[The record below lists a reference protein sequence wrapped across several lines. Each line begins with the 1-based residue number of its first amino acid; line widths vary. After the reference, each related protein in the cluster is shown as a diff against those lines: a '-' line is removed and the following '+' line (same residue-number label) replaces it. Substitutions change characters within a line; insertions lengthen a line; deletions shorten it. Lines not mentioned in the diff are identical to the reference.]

1 MKNSIIILMSYIL
14 SNCAFADLIKT
25 DEEVIF
31 NEFEV
36 FGEPGHTKMYYKSG
50 TVPDARGN
58 PVTIGSGAT
67 LRGDWTRLGNIN
79 GSKGVFGS
87 NTVTDLRNADITG
100 SGVGFGMTIELEYID
115 LEGADATG
123 IIFPECTISNIN
135 FAKADLRRANF
146 KNSTLTNV
154 SFDQA
159 DLSDANLEG
168 IKSSDIKGTPIL
180 PDGYVIASI
189 DFRNGQSQEGSI
201 IGPGVDL
208 SFLDGP
214 AENST
219 HILRAKL
226 IDAIKKGAVLSGI
239 ILPKGWSRDD
249 IDNLIQ
255 MVQLEELQRIQQNT
269 SKITSDTSREH
280 LILLKQIS
288 KELNNLN
295 AKINNLQAVV
305 DRRDE
310 QIAELKKRPTLDAVR
325 DARAGSVVLSV
336 NPEGNDITLG
346 ITIEE
351 SDNLLDWTKLKGEM
365 SRTIPIPDGKKFY
378 RFALDK

>member
-1 MKNSIIILMSYIL
+1 MKNSIIILVLYIL

-25 DEEVIF
+25 DEEVID
-31 NEFEV
+31 EFGLYDTSRKLYYQS
-36 FGEPGHTKMYYKSG
+36 GEIT
-50 TVPDARGN
+50 DLRGDQL
-58 PVTIGSGAT
+58 TIGSGVQ
-67 LRGDWTRLGNIN
+67 LRGDWNGFGNIN
-79 GSKGVFGS
+79 GSVGIFGS
-87 NTVTDLRNADITG
+87 NTVTDLRNADIRD
-100 SGVGFGMTIELEYID
+100 SGVAFGMTINIEYID

-123 IIFPECTISNIN
+123 IIFQESTISNIN

-168 IKSSDIKGTPIL
+168 IKSSGIKGTPIL
-180 PDGYVIASI
+180 PEGYVVSSI
-189 DFRNGQSQEGSI
+189 DSRNGQSQKGSI

-214 AENST
+214 GEDST
-219 HILRAKL
+219 YILRAKM

-239 ILPKGWSRDD
+239 ILPKGWSRND

-255 MVQLEELQRIQQNT
+255 MVQLEELQQIRQNT
-269 SKITSDTSREH
+269 SKITSDTSIEH
-280 LILLKQIS
+280 LNLLKQIS
-288 KELNNLN
+288 KELNILN

-310 QIAELKKRPTLDAVR
+310 QIAELEQRPTLDEVR

-336 NPEGNDITLG
+336 DPEGEDITLG
-346 ITIEE
+346 ITIEQ
-351 SDNLLDWTKLKGEM
+351 SDNLLDWTKLKGEL

>member
-1 MKNSIIILMSYIL
+1 MRNSIIILVLYIL
-14 SNCAFADLIKT
+14 SSCAFADLIKT
-25 DEEVIF
+25 DEEVF
-31 NEFEV
+31 DEFGIYDTSEKLYYQS
-36 FGEPGHTKMYYKSG
+36 GEIK
-50 TVPDARGN
+50 DFRGD
-58 PVTIGSGAT
+58 PLTIGSGVQ
-67 LRGDWTRLGNIN
+67 LRGDWKKFGNIN
-79 GSKGVFGS
+79 GNVGIFGS
-87 NTVTDLRNADITG
+87 NTVTDLRNADIRG
-100 SGVGFGMTIELEYID
+100 SGVSFGMTIDIEYID

-123 IIFPECTISNIN
+123 ISFQECTISNIN
-135 FAKADLRRANF
+135 FARADLKNANF

-168 IKSSDIKGTPIL
+168 IKSSGIKGTPIL
-180 PDGYVIASI
+180 PEGYVISSI
-189 DFRNGQSQEGSI
+189 DSRNGQSQQRSI

-219 HILRAKL
+219 YIMRAKM

-239 ILPKGWSRDD
+239 ILPQGWSRND

-255 MVQLEELQRIQQNT
+255 MVQLEELQQIRQNT

-280 LILLKQIS
+280 LDLLKEIS
-288 KELNNLN
+288 IELNNLN

-310 QIAELKKRPTLDAVR
+310 QIAELKQRPTLDEVR

-336 NPEGNDITLG
+336 DPDGDEITLG
-346 ITIEE
+346 ITIEQ

>member
-1 MKNSIIILMSYIL
+1 MKNSIIILVLYIL

-25 DEEVIF
+25 DEEVID
-31 NEFEV
+31 EFGLYDTSRKLYYQS
-36 FGEPGHTKMYYKSG
+36 GEIT
-50 TVPDARGN
+50 DLRGDQL
-58 PVTIGSGAT
+58 TIGSGVQ
-67 LRGDWTRLGNIN
+67 LRGDWNGFGNIN
-79 GSKGVFGS
+79 GSVGIFGS
-87 NTVTDLRNADITG
+87 NTVTDLRNADIRD
-100 SGVGFGMTIELEYID
+100 SGVAFGMTINIEYID

-123 IIFPECTISNIN
+123 IIFQESTISNIN

-168 IKSSDIKGTPIL
+168 IKSSGIKGTPIL
-180 PDGYVIASI
+180 PEGYVVSSI
-189 DFRNGQSQEGSI
+189 DSRNGQSQEGSI

-214 AENST
+214 GEDST
-219 HILRAKL
+219 YILRAKM

-239 ILPKGWSRDD
+239 ILPKGWSRND

-255 MVQLEELQRIQQNT
+255 MVQLEELQQIRQNT
-269 SKITSDTSREH
+269 SKITSDTSIEH
-280 LILLKQIS
+280 LNLLKQIS
-288 KELNNLN
+288 KELNILN

-310 QIAELKKRPTLDAVR
+310 QIAELEQRPTLDEVR

-336 NPEGNDITLG
+336 DPDGEDITLG
-346 ITIEE
+346 ITIEQ
-351 SDNLLDWTKLKGEM
+351 SDNLLDWTKLKGEL

>member
-1 MKNSIIILMSYIL
+1 
-14 SNCAFADLIKT
+14 
-25 DEEVIF
+25 
-31 NEFEV
+31 
-36 FGEPGHTKMYYKSG
+36 
-50 TVPDARGN
+50 
-58 PVTIGSGAT
+58 
-67 LRGDWTRLGNIN
+67 
-79 GSKGVFGS
+79 
-87 NTVTDLRNADITG
+87 
-100 SGVGFGMTIELEYID
+100 MTINIEYID

-123 IIFPECTISNIN
+123 IIFQESTISNIN

-168 IKSSDIKGTPIL
+168 IKSSGIKGTPIL
-180 PDGYVIASI
+180 PEGYVVSSI
-189 DFRNGQSQEGSI
+189 DSRNGQSQEGSI

-214 AENST
+214 GEDST
-219 HILRAKL
+219 YILRAKM

-239 ILPKGWSRDD
+239 ILPKGWSRND

-255 MVQLEELQRIQQNT
+255 MVQLEELQQIRQNT
-269 SKITSDTSREH
+269 SKITSDTSIEH
-280 LILLKQIS
+280 LNLLKQIS
-288 KELNNLN
+288 KELNILN
-295 AKINNLQAVV
+295 ANINNLQAVV

-310 QIAELKKRPTLDAVR
+310 QIAELEQRPTLDEVR

-336 NPEGNDITLG
+336 DPDGEDITLG
-346 ITIEE
+346 ITIEQ
-351 SDNLLDWTKLKGEM
+351 SDNLLDWTKLKGEL